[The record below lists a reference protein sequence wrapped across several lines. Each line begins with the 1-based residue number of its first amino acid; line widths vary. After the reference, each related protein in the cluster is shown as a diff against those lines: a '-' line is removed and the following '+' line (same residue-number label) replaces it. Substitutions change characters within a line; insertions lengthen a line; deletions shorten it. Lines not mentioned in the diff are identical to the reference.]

1 MDSEGSSQ
9 TYVEAKI
16 INKKLRERKK
26 ERERERETQRENSEL
41 DWSSP
46 ALLAV
51 FILQSLQAL
60 KLYYKFYWSSRY
72 CSGIRLNVI

>member
-26 ERERERETQRENSEL
+26 ERELERERKRNTERKLRTGL
-41 DWSSP
+41 
-46 ALLAV
+46 V
-51 FILQSLQAL
+51 FASFTGSFHFTI
-60 KLYYKFYWSSRY
+60 FT
-72 CSGIRLNVI
+72 GP

>member
-26 ERERERETQRENSEL
+26 EREREKEKHREKTPNWTGLRQLYWQFSFYNLYRPFHCTEYFIGVHDIAQEL
-41 DWSSP
+41 D
-46 ALLAV
+46 
-51 FILQSLQAL
+51 
-60 KLYYKFYWSSRY
+60 
-72 CSGIRLNVI
+72 